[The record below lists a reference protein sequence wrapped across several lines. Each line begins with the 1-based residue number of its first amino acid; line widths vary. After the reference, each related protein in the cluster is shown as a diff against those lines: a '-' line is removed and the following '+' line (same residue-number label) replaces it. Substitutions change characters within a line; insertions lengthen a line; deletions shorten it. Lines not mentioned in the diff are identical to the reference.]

1 MSVILSACAPQVI
14 IETVLVTHVVT
25 EIVEVPSTPEV
36 KEVVK
41 TVIVEAIPAPAE
53 KKLEIFHWW
62 TTPGERQAAEAMF
75 AAFKARNPDVEI
87 VENPGP
93 AGGSIDPRAV
103 LQSRITL
110 GLPPDTF
117 QVLGGAELR
126 SSVDSGILQPLDELY
141 AELGYAEVIPEPV
154 LEAVSVD
161 GHPYAV
167 PLNMH
172 IQNMLYYNLKLFNEL
187 KIAPPTTYA
196 ELLAACKTISANRLD
211 MTCLSLGSKD
221 KWGDAFVFD
230 SLLLDRGGP
239 DYYVKLFKGEVD
251 VVTDANFKATLE
263 NLQRLI
269 PYINP
274 DHSDM
279 TWEQAVDLVS
289 SGKCAMTIMGTWAMD
304 AFIKN
309 SSWQPGVDFGA
320 VTFPQKP
327 ERILLYH
334 SDSFGATVEAPN
346 PEAALEWLKVLTS
359 PDLQVPA
366 DVSQGGLF
374 ARSDIDP
381 TELPDPIRQELQ
393 NFVRHNP
400 GKLILDQYGSIL
412 PKTAQP
418 VYWDIISDFVV
429 KPDLN
434 EAIQDTANMMSTYSV
449 KEASAWYTWP

>member
-1 MSVILSACAPQVI
+1 MYQKSMAVLIPVVIMSVILSACAPQVI

-141 AELGYAEVIPEPV
+141 AELGYADVIPEPV
-154 LEAVSVD
+154 LEAVSVG

-172 IQNMLYYNLKLFNEL
+172 IQNMLYYNLKLLNEL
-187 KIAPPTTYA
+187 KIAPPTTSFSYTKPLPLGSGSTRRWTSPNWPA
-196 ELLAACKTISANRLD
+196 PPDCFLWRYCALAAL
-211 MTCLSLGSKD
+211 
-221 KWGDAFVFD
+221 
-230 SLLLDRGGP
+230 
-239 DYYVKLFKGEVD
+239 
-251 VVTDANFKATLE
+251 VT
-263 NLQRLI
+263 
-269 PYINP
+269 
-274 DHSDM
+274 
-279 TWEQAVDLVS
+279 VS
-289 SGKCAMTIMGTWAMD
+289 
-304 AFIKN
+304 
-309 SSWQPGVDFGA
+309 
-320 VTFPQKP
+320 
-327 ERILLYH
+327 R
-334 SDSFGATVEAPN
+334 
-346 PEAALEWLKVLTS
+346 
-359 PDLQVPA
+359 
-366 DVSQGGLF
+366 
-374 ARSDIDP
+374 
-381 TELPDPIRQELQ
+381 
-393 NFVRHNP
+393 
-400 GKLILDQYGSIL
+400 
-412 PKTAQP
+412 
-418 VYWDIISDFVV
+418 
-429 KPDLN
+429 
-434 EAIQDTANMMSTYSV
+434 
-449 KEASAWYTWP
+449 